1 MKIAIGCDHG
11 AFELKNAIADHL
23 RTKGFEVDDK
33 GTFSK
38 ESCDYPVF
46 AKAVAHDVADGK
58 CDFGVLCCTSGIGM
72 SIVANKVR
80 NARAALVH
88 EPSGAEMSRRHN
100 NANIICFGAKL
111 VSPEDACR
119 YVDIFLAT
127 PFDGG
132 RHQRRVD
139 MFEEE

>member
-1 MKIAIGCDHG
+1 M
-11 AFELKNAIADHL
+11 
-23 RTKGFEVDDK
+23 DDK

-127 PFDGG
+127 PFEGG

>member
-23 RTKGFEVDDK
+23 RAKGFEVDDK

-88 EPSGAEMSRRHN
+88 EPSGAEMSRRH
-100 NANIICFGAKL
+100 KDRKS
-111 VSPEDACR
+111 V
-119 YVDIFLAT
+119 V
-127 PFDGG
+127 
-132 RHQRRVD
+132 
-139 MFEEE
+139 

>member
-23 RTKGFEVDDK
+23 RAKGFEVDDK

-46 AKAVAHDVADGK
+46 
-58 CDFGVLCCTSGIGM
+58 CCTSGIGM

-88 EPSGAEMSRRHN
+88 ESSGAEMSRRHN

-127 PFDGG
+127 PFEGG